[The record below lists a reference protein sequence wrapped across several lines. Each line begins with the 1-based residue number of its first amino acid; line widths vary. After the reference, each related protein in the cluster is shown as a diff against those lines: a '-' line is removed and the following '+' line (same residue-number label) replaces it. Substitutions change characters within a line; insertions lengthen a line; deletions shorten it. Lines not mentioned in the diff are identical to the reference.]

1 MALVIAGNVVA
12 MSQAD
17 PAKVSRGR
25 VWLGDD
31 GLIDAVTPENAPA
44 PAGFE
49 KAPVVDVKDAWVLPG
64 LIDLHNHIG
73 YNALPLW
80 AEPKQN
86 VPFRHHNSWPGAP
99 TYQADISWPASL
111 LVLAEPEALLAY
123 VQLRAL
129 VGGTTA
135 IQGWPTANRK
145 HVQVLRDIDEEKAN
159 STNRNLIHTSTLTLP
174 LLDLGKM
181 AQAENKGEGFIYHCA
196 EGQAGSVV
204 AKEFSDVS
212 NAGCLQKTFIGIH
225 CNAVSGDDW
234 KRWTPKDKTGAVVWS
249 PFSNLWLYGATTDI
263 PAAQKQGVL
272 VCLGS
277 DWGPSGTKHVLGE
290 LKVAR
295 LASDK
300 LGMGLKDEDLV
311 AMVTS
316 NPGDVLARC
325 WSRPFGRLVP
335 GGFPDVTVL
344 RPKGCGDVWSQ
355 VVAATEREVMLA
367 VFDGKPRYGD
377 AALMSAAG
385 ASLSST
391 LTVAGVKRSFAI
403 PDPADAKKAWSWADI
418 SGRLNAVRKDP
429 AHAVK
434 KANAIRRS
442 YAGPLDD
449 RQAPLELVLDMPG
462 GGALAAAA
470 MPKHPEKVV
479 IPPLPTLVH
488 DKAFF
493 KDIHNRG
500 FHGGLLDGLAD
511 FYK

>member
-12 MSQAD
+12 LDPAD
-17 PAKVSRGR
+17 PSQVTKGR
-25 VWLGDD
+25 VWIGDG
-31 GLIDAVTPENAPA
+31 GLIDSVTSGNSPA
-44 PAGFE
+44 PAGFT

-80 AEPKQN
+80 AEPKQKI
-86 VPFRHHNSWPGAP
+86 PFRHHNSWTGAP
-99 TYQADISWPASL
+99 TYQPAVGWPAAL
-111 LVLAEPEALLAY
+111 LAHAEPEALLAY

-129 VGGTTA
+129 AGGTTA
-135 IQGWPTANRK
+135 IQGWPAANRE
-145 HVQVLRDIDEEKAN
+145 HIQVLRDIDEEKAG
-159 STNRNLIHTSTLTLP
+159 STSRNLIYTSALTKP
-174 LLDLGKM
+174 LLELGKM
-181 AQAENKGEGFIYHCA
+181 AQAEAKGAAFIYHCS

-204 AKEFSDVS
+204 AKEFIDVA
-212 NAGCLQKTFIGIH
+212 NAGCLQRTFIGIH
-225 CNAVSGDDW
+225 CNALSNADW
-234 KRWTPKDKTGAVVWS
+234 KRWAPKEKAGAVVWS
-249 PFSNLWLYGATTDI
+249 PFSNLWLYGSTTDV
-263 PAAQKQGVL
+263 AAARAQGVL

-277 DWGPSGTKHVLGE
+277 DWSPSGTKNVLGE
-290 LKVAR
+290 LKVAK

-300 LGMGLKDEDLV
+300 FGYGLTDQDLV

-325 WSRPFGRLVP
+325 WSRPIGRLVR

-344 RPKGCGDVWSQ
+344 RPKGSGDVWSQ
-355 VVAATEREVMLA
+355 VLAATEREVMLV
-367 VFDGKPRYGD
+367 VFDGKARYGD
-377 AALMSAAG
+377 AALMPAAG

-391 LTVAGVKRSFAI
+391 LTVAGVKRRFAI
-403 PDPADAKKAWSWADI
+403 PNPADPNKAWTWAEI
-418 SGRLNAVRKDP
+418 TRRLNAVRKDP

-434 KANAIRRS
+434 RADALRRS

-449 RQAPLELVLDMPG
+449 RDAPLELVLDMPG
-462 GGALAAAA
+462 GDMLTAAA
-470 MPKHPEKVV
+470 MPKHPETVV

-511 FYK
+511 FYR